1 MQYLTKGWPECQ
13 RLDKESESKKYK
25 AHTHKKGQVMWVD
38 NMKPEHQESL
48 ESDDM
53 PALAGTPRSPTF
65 VSGVIS
71 RILSE
76 YE

>member
-1 MQYLTKGWPECQ
+1 
-13 RLDKESESKKYK
+13 
-25 AHTHKKGQVMWVD
+25 MWVD